1 MSTSA
6 TAYMTVGNEIKS
18 ISVDGSVNIHG
29 VDREAVRDATIT
41 LITGN
46 DRVNPF
52 VSISFPAERTFTNI
66 FLTGS
71 LADQGET
78 LKMLASKLTHMA
90 DEILG

>member
-6 TAYMTVGNEIKS
+6 TAYMTVGNDLKS
-18 ISVDGSVNIHG
+18 INVDGSVNIHG
-29 VDREAVRDATIT
+29 VDREVVRDATIT
-41 LITGN
+41 LIEG
-46 DRVNPF
+46 DRVDPF
-52 VSISFPAERTFTNI
+52 VSISFPAEKTFTNI

-90 DEILG
+90 NEILG